1 MFQSICLFRDN
12 HILNKYKNKEERRF
26 SALPYSHYVFIY
38 CVHLRFSIRY
48 LHFTFWYTKKVKNN
62 GCFGLSTGH
71 VVDCESGAFIE
82 PDLGAGI
89 LTG

>member
-1 MFQSICLFRDN
+1 MSIFIVYICV
-12 HILNKYKNKEERRF
+12 
-26 SALPYSHYVFIY
+26 SPYDIF
-38 CVHLRFSIRY
+38 
-48 LHFTFWYTKKVKNN
+48 HFTFWYTKKVKNN

-82 PDLGAGI
+82 PDLGAGL